1 MSLLEIKDLHIDL
14 KTRSGELNLVQDI
27 NIEIKKGETFGIV
40 GESGC
45 GKSLTANSIMGLL
58 PNPPLKVKQGEIL
71 FKGKNLLEISEKE
84 KRSIRGNEISMI
96 FQEPMTALDPLFT
109 IGEQMK
115 EAILIH
121 DKSIAKNELNKRV
134 VKALKSVGIP
144 RPEKIIN
151 EFPHQL
157 SGGML
162 QRVMIGIAMINNPE
176 LLIADEPTT
185 ALDVTIQAQI
195 LSLMNDLKDNF
206 GSSIIMI
213 THDLGV
219 IAQTCERVAVFYA
232 GQVVEVSETVE
243 LFKKANHPYTKGLIE
258 SVKSLG
264 YKADKLYTISGM
276 VPTADNFSKGC
287 RFCDRCEQVMEKCH
301 KEIPALK
308 AIGKNHYSR
317 CWLNGE
323 V

>member
-1 MSLLEIKDLHIDL
+1 MSLLVIKDLHIDL
-14 KTRSGELNLVQDI
+14 KTRNGDLNLVQDI
-27 NIEIKKGETFGIV
+27 NLEIRKGETFGIV

-58 PNPPLKVKQGEIL
+58 PNPPLKVKKGEIL
-71 FKGKNLLEISEKE
+71 FKGKNLLQASEGE

-109 IGEQMK
+109 IGEQIQ

-121 DKSIAKNELNKRV
+121 KKSIGKSELLELTVN
-134 VKALKSVGIP
+134 ALKAVGIP
-144 RPEKIIN
+144 RPEKIIK
-151 EFPHQL
+151 EYPHQL

-195 LSLMNDLKDNF
+195 LRLMNKLKEDF
-206 GSSIIMI
+206 DSSIIMI

-232 GQVVEVSETVE
+232 GQVVEISGTRE
-243 LFKKANHPYTKGLIE
+243 LFNNPNHPYTKGLIE

-276 VPTADNFSKGC
+276 VPTADSFSLGC
-287 RFCDRCEQVMEKCH
+287 RFCDRCEHATEKCYN
-301 KEIPALK
+301 EIPNLSR
-308 AIGKNHYSR
+308 ISEDHYSR
-317 CWLNGE
+317 CWLNRE
-323 V
+323 E